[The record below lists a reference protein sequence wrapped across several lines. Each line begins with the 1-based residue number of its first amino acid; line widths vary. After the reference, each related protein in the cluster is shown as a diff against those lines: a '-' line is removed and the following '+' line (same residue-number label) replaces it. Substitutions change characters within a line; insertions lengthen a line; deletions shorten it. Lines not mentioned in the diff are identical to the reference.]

1 MNLNRYEIFL
11 KVAEIGNITR
21 AAEILNYTQAGIS
34 HAISAL
40 EKEAGVTLLIRSSNG
55 VTLTDNGLRLIAP
68 IQALVNEQ
76 RNLTQTIYEI
86 NNVVA
91 GTLKI
96 GIFTSIST
104 WFPSVMKGFH
114 NLYPDTR
121 FELFSGDYDDITD
134 NIISGRIDCGFLS
147 TSVTS
152 VDKGLL
158 FTPVYDDPMLV
169 LMPPSHP
176 LTAKEALSIQDIKN
190 ESFILPS
197 KGSDNDILAVLK
209 SMEHNI
215 NARYILNDEFSVMS
229 MVAGGFGITIMPELI
244 YQNFKLNLVARPLM
258 PKSHRTIGVASLP
271 SNKISIL
278 TRTFIKYLADTGFS
292 FK

>member
-96 GIFTSIST
+96 GI
-104 WFPSVMKGFH
+104 
-114 NLYPDTR
+114 R
-121 FELFSGDYDDITD
+121 
-134 NIISGRIDCGFLS
+134 
-147 TSVTS
+147 
-152 VDKGLL
+152 
-158 FTPVYDDPMLV
+158 
-169 LMPPSHP
+169 
-176 LTAKEALSIQDIKN
+176 
-190 ESFILPS
+190 
-197 KGSDNDILAVLK
+197 
-209 SMEHNI
+209 
-215 NARYILNDEFSVMS
+215 
-229 MVAGGFGITIMPELI
+229 
-244 YQNFKLNLVARPLM
+244 
-258 PKSHRTIGVASLP
+258 
-271 SNKISIL
+271 
-278 TRTFIKYLADTGFS
+278 
-292 FK
+292 

>member
-21 AAEILNYTQAGIS
+21 AAEVLNYTQAGIS
-34 HAISAL
+34 HAIAAL
-40 EKEAGVTLLIRSSNG
+40 EKEAGVTLLVRSSNG
-55 VTLTDNGLRLIAP
+55 VSLTENGARLIAP

-76 RNLTQTIYEI
+76 RNLSQTIYEI
-86 NNVVA
+86 NSVVA

-104 WFPSVMKGFH
+104 WFPAVMKSFH
-114 NLYPDTR
+114 STYPDTR

-134 NIISGRIDCGFLS
+134 SIISGKIDCGFLS

-152 VDKGLL
+152 VGTGLL

-169 LMPPSHP
+169 LLPETHP
-176 LTAKEALSIQDIKN
+176 LAHRTTLTLNDIKN
-190 ESFILPS
+190 EPFILPS
-197 KGSDNDILAVLK
+197 KGSDNDILSVLK
-209 SMEHNI
+209 SMDKTI

-244 YQNFKLNLVARPLM
+244 YRSFRLNLVAIPLL
-258 PKSHRTIGVASLP
+258 PEQHRTIGVASLP
-271 SNKISIL
+271 VNRISIL
-278 TRTFIKYLADTGFS
+278 TRTFIKYLDSGKFPLL
-292 FK
+292 